1 MNCHGSRI
9 INTSTEADA
18 REKHKNRNDI
28 CSLHHHS
35 DENRSLCKRNTCTRS
50 ASILNSWENKLVS
63 FHNRMMFTETPE
75 RNPIFNLAL
84 YNFALHVFI
93 RSSHSLSSIANTDVC
108 FLRANIKNAY
118 FPSRKRMPN
127 RDEWKSC
134 QHAWELRMESRRA
147 KDSSS
152 IFHEKQSCTRFKKK
166 SFNFAKRLFHY
177 VCMWIASIKSGWD
190 VGFKNHK
197 WWCLYASV
205 PLYLAT
211 CFFPPPTFHL
221 LNPLE
226 FTHWSVMEKGFDGS
240 PLFNCN
246 EKLYSSFLYSLST
259 LFFHFIRSIKIMMRI
274 NDEKSAGETALNLI
288 HLVFD
293 AKRILL

>member
-1 MNCHGSRI
+1 MFSYAQVILCLPLQIQMFVFYEQILKMLISQAENGCRTEMNGRAVSMHESFVWSPAEQKI
-9 INTSTEADA
+9 PPAFSM
-18 REKHKNRNDI
+18 KN
-28 CSLHHHS
+28 
-35 DENRSLCKRNTCTRS
+35 KV
-50 ASILNSWENKLVS
+50 ALVS
-63 FHNRMMFTETPE
+63 
-75 RNPIFNLAL
+75 
-84 YNFALHVFI
+84 
-93 RSSHSLSSIANTDVC
+93 
-108 FLRANIKNAY
+108 
-118 FPSRKRMPN
+118 
-127 RDEWKSC
+127 
-134 QHAWELRMESRRA
+134 
-147 KDSSS
+147 
-152 IFHEKQSCTRFKKK
+152 KKK

-211 CFFPPPTFHL
+211 CFFSPPTFHL

-293 AKRILL
+293 AKRILCNPLRRKQILRRDSSRATLKRG